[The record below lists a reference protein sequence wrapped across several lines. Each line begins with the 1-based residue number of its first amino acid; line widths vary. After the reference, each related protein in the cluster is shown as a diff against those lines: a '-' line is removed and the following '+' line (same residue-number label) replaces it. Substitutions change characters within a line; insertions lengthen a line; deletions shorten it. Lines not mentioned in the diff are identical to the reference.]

1 MNPKKSARYQDALN
15 RGLTYNSKKQW
26 KEAIALFRVS
36 LQESPNDAVVYAGIG
51 EACFGLKMYDKA
63 LECYKLAARYS
74 QGNINYL
81 NKVADVQERL
91 GQLNDA
97 SRTYMAAG
105 ETFLRFNR
113 LEEAVANW
121 ERAVRL
127 EPNLLGAHQRLAMV
141 FQRQNNIKAAVR
153 EYLAIARILQFMGE
167 KQKALQMCQAALRLD
182 PDNSDILTAM
192 ELVRYGEEGFAD
204 EPEAPTPVIEEEKY
218 HVETSVSLT
227 DTVRQL
233 AGIFEAEKQ
242 SRQAPPQPAKD
253 ADPIAKAQ
261 QIAQNQ
267 LAEEMFRD
275 EDDGDERTSLSKL
288 ERDALI
294 GQAMDSE
301 QRGRIDEAIGCYE
314 RAIRGGVTLPAAFFV
329 LGLLYNQQKRT
340 DFAKRALLIAGKDPI
355 FQPACRILL
364 APK

>member
-15 RGLTYNSKKQW
+15 RGLIYNSKKQW
-26 KEAIALFRVS
+26 KEAIAMFRVS

-113 LEEAVANW
+113 LEEAIANW

-127 EPNLLGAHQRLAMV
+127 EPNLLGAHQRLAMS

-153 EYLAIARILQFMGE
+153 EYLAIARILQAMGE

-182 PDNSDILTAM
+182 PDNLDVLTAI

-204 EPEAPTPVIEEEKY
+204 EPEEIAKPVVEESP
-218 HVETSVSLT
+218 HVETSPSLT

-242 SRQAPPQPAKD
+242 SRQMPPKPSKL
-253 ADPIAKAQ
+253 ADPVAIAQ
-261 QIAQNQ
+261 QLAQNQ
-267 LAEEMFRD
+267 LAEELFRD
-275 EDDGDERTSLSKL
+275 EDDADERTSLSKL

-294 GQAMDSE
+294 GQAMDFE
-301 QRGRIDEAIGCYE
+301 QRGRIEEAVSCYE
-314 RAIRGGVTLPAAFFV
+314 RAIRGGLNLPAAFLV

-340 DFAKRALLIAGKDPI
+340 DFARRALLIAGKEPA

-364 APK
+364 TPK